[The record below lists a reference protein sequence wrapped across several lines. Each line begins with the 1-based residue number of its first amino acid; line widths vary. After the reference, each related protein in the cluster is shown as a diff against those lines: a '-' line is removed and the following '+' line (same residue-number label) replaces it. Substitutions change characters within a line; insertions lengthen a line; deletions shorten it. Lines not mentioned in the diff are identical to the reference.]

1 MREAGVA
8 VGMYDLTFLEY
19 PFHEAAKFEQL
30 TGELFAEGLS
40 GALNIDRN
48 SFNETD
54 DVYLDLVKWFHGK
67 LNKEV
72 FPQIK
77 KEMKGKIIED
87 IADNISKLIMAYGR
101 RDKKDYRINFERMG
115 KKEHLFHK
123 KGTALTVN
131 MDHPEGRLNKK
142 KMDRFLLAAILV
154 LENIVSHED
163 IEMILQEVT
172 RTQKEIKQHG

>member
-1 MREAGVA
+1 MTIQDIKQRYGIIGNAPLLDRAIDIAKQVA
-8 VGMYDLTFLEY
+8 PTDLSVLI
-19 PFHEAAKFEQL
+19 
-30 TGELFAEGLS
+30 TGES
-40 GALNIDRN
+40 G
-48 SFNETD
+48 T
-54 DVYLDLVKWFHGK
+54 G
-67 LNKEV
+67 KEV